1 MQIVQISDNWLS
13 KEAVFK
19 HLNEL
24 AENTYTDRTVY
35 LAANFKESKSVTP
48 QIAGPVIEA
57 VINEVGS
64 NDTGMVLFRR
74 DEELTVIEPPLP
86 FSMDAIMQD
95 QDTLLLEDIFD
106 VPKTVAVV
114 LVRLGRYA
122 VALMDGQELVETKT
136 EGRQMKNRHKAGGSS
151 QRRFERSR
159 ER

>member
-64 NDTGMVLFRR
+64 NDTGMGLFRR
-74 DEELTVIEPPLP
+74 DEE
-86 FSMDAIMQD
+86 
-95 QDTLLLEDIFD
+95 
-106 VPKTVAVV
+106 
-114 LVRLGRYA
+114 
-122 VALMDGQELVETKT
+122 
-136 EGRQMKNRHKAGGSS
+136 
-151 QRRFERSR
+151 
-159 ER
+159 